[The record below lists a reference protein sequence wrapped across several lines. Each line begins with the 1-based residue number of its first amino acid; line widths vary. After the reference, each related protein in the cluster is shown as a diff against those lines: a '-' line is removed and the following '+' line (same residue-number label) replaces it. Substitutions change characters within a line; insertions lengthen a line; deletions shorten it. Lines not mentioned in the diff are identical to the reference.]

1 MMNKMKNVNTKKD
14 KKGNLI
20 LEYDKVNGMYITMMS
35 SENKLSNT
43 NERHR
48 FIKKTESIIRKSIQY
63 KAYKKKLMDSGINM
77 CAILGNIT
85 DDKAK
90 IEMHHGPI
98 FTLWDYVEISLQ
110 YLYKNNQPISTF
122 RIADLVLSDHFDDII
137 QVVMISESVH
147 KTVHNPS
154 NNTLNIPLESA
165 WGDLVGYLE
174 KYKGCFDYKHFA
186 KLNDYLGLNRNNMNF
201 DLFKTKITEWK
212 SIKPPLET
220 PKITDIRR
228 RSDNSI

>member
-1 MMNKMKNVNTKKD
+1 MNIKNVKTKKD
-14 KKGNLI
+14 KKGNLV
-20 LEYDKVNGMYITMMS
+20 LEYDKASGMFITLMTS
-35 SENKLSNT
+35 DNKLSNT

-77 CAILGNIT
+77 CAILGNVT
-85 DDKAK
+85 DEKAK

-98 FTLWDYVEISLQ
+98 FTLWDYVEITIQ
-110 YLYKNNQPISTF
+110 YLYKNNQPLSTF
-122 RIADLVLSDHFDDII
+122 KIADTVLSDHFDDLI

-147 KTVHNPS
+147 KTVHNPT
-154 NNTLNIPLESA
+154 NNTLNLPLESA

-186 KLNDYLGLNRNNMNF
+186 KLNDYLGLDKSNYNF
-201 DLFKTKITEWK
+201 DVFKTKITELK
-212 SIKPPLET
+212 KGKMPTEVL
-220 PKITDIRR
+220 KIEDIRHR
-228 RSDNSI
+228 DTSI

>member
-1 MMNKMKNVNTKKD
+1 MNIKSVKTKKD
-14 KKGNLI
+14 KKGNLV
-20 LEYDKVNGMYITMMS
+20 LEYDKASGMFITLMTS
-35 SENKLSNT
+35 DSKLSNT

-77 CAILGNIT
+77 CAILGNVT
-85 DDKAK
+85 DEKAK

-98 FTLWDYVEISLQ
+98 FTLWDYVEITIQ
-110 YLYKNNQPISTF
+110 YLYKNNQPLSTF
-122 RIADLVLSDHFDDII
+122 KIADTVLSDHFDDLI

-147 KTVHNPS
+147 KTVHNPT
-154 NNTLNIPLESA
+154 NNTLNLPLESA

-186 KLNDYLGLNRNNMNF
+186 KLNDYLGLDKSNYNF

-212 SIKPPLET
+212 NVKMPTEVL
-220 PKITDIRR
+220 KIEDIRHR
-228 RSDNSI
+228 DTSI